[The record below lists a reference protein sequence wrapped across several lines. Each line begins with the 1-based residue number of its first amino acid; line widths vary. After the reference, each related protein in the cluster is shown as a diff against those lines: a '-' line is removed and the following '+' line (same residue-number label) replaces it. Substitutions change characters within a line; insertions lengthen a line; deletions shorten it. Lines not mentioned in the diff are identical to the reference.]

1 MGAKALACLKSHQ
14 ASGRRWF
21 RVSLFQ
27 SLKTPSS
34 PPGRGLPLPL
44 TPSPGVWRGGIAGR
58 RSALEGPRWLQE
70 RSREPHRPSKIA
82 LDGRWWPSL
91 VDNTRSRGAQ
101 IVTRRPDA
109 ATEPPKEALGRPKS
123 SKNLVFFNVFGV
135 FQFFGPMPFGGPKMA
150 QMWLVLGPLGPNMAP
165 RWRQD
170 GPKMAPEG
178 AKMGPR
184 GRQEGSQR
192 RSGNLLFAFLLP
204 FYF

>member
-1 MGAKALACLKSHQ
+1 M
-14 ASGRRWF
+14 
-21 RVSLFQ
+21 
-27 SLKTPSS
+27 
-34 PPGRGLPLPL
+34 
-44 TPSPGVWRGGIAGR
+44 
-58 RSALEGPRWLQE
+58 
-70 RSREPHRPSKIA
+70 
-82 LDGRWWPSL
+82 
-91 VDNTRSRGAQ
+91 VDNTRFGGAQ

-123 SKNLVFFNVFGV
+123 SKNLMFFNVFGV
-135 FQFFGPMPFGGPKMA
+135 CQFFGPMPFGGPKMA

-192 RSGNLLFAFLLP
+192 RCAN
-204 FYF
+204 

>member
-1 MGAKALACLKSHQ
+1 M
-14 ASGRRWF
+14 
-21 RVSLFQ
+21 
-27 SLKTPSS
+27 
-34 PPGRGLPLPL
+34 
-44 TPSPGVWRGGIAGR
+44 
-58 RSALEGPRWLQE
+58 
-70 RSREPHRPSKIA
+70 
-82 LDGRWWPSL
+82 
-91 VDNTRSRGAQ
+91 VDNKRSRGAQ

-123 SKNLVFFNVFGV
+123 SKNLMFSNDFWV
-135 FQFFGPMPFGGPKMA
+135 FQFFGPMPFGGLKMA
-150 QMWLVLGPLGPNMAP
+150 QMWLVLGPFGPNMAP

-192 RSGNLLFAFLLP
+192 SGANLLSAFLLP